1 MRDDH
6 RQSSAARRLETVERH
21 LDRTRHA
28 KLTPTAPLG
37 LSQLSG
43 STDAASSKAD
53 DRAKWVQAGIEQLR
67 ALFPAEQ
74 LSLDLTTRNSHG
86 SSWGSFIP
94 PSPPSAV
101 LHAHTTSDVV
111 KAVKFAVENRWT
123 VIPTGGRT
131 ALEGQFI
138 PTCCNPP
145 EADKW
150 DPLRASRTATSG
162 DDSQQ
167 REQLGASFRPTL
179 HVSLSRMN
187 KVVEVHE
194 DDFQAIIEPG
204 VGWVSLNKYLAD
216 RGIKLHF
223 PVDPAPGAEFG
234 GMVGVAGSGTNTVGY
249 GTLRGEWITSLEVVL
264 MDGSVIRTKGTNRA
278 RKSSTG
284 WDTARLFLGSE
295 GTLGIV
301 TRITVRLAPLLPLRV
316 ALTSFPNVAR
326 AVSTSIAIIRQGLAP
341 TSLEL
346 LDGVSIRGLNLANL
360 LEGRKLEEKPT
371 VLMRFSG
378 ASPLAI
384 DQVLNKVKEIV
395 AENQGDDLWIAN
407 NDKDNELIWNA
418 RKSQYWSQQL
428 LVGEGCRTMITDI
441 CVPLSRVAEFVDR
454 SDVFVRDSGLL
465 APVVAHIGDGNI
477 HRAILFKNNSAD
489 STVPPHEVEALAKKL
504 ALLAIELEGTCSGEH
519 GIGLTKRGYL
529 RRELGD
535 GTLRLMRRIKREM
548 DPLNLL
554 NPGKILF
561 EEGEE
566 DWK

>member
-1 MRDDH
+1 MTRPGPSTAQNRLDSVKRH
-6 RQSSAARRLETVERH
+6 LAQTPGVITQPFSPSSSGSAPSIHSSAA
-21 LDRTRHA
+21 
-28 KLTPTAPLG
+28 P
-37 LSQLSG
+37 SG
-43 STDAASSKAD
+43 STSVD
-53 DRAKWVQAGIEQLR
+53 QAIEQLR
-67 ALFPAEQ
+67 QTFPSEQ
-74 LSLDLTTRNSHG
+74 LSLDLETRQTHG
-86 SSWGSFIP
+86 SSWGSFLP
-94 PSPPSAV
+94 PTPPTGV
-101 LHAHTTSDVV
+101 LHALSTSDVV
-111 KAVKFAVENRWT
+111 KAVKFCVGNRWS

-145 EADKW
+145 EGDKW
-150 DPLRASRTATSG
+150 NPEIESVRERGEQEKRKRGKSTA
-162 DDSQQ
+162 
-167 REQLGASFRPTL
+167 RPTL
-179 HVSLSRMN
+179 HISLSRMN
-187 KVVEVHE
+187 KVLEVHE
-194 DDFQAIIEPG
+194 DDFQAVVEPG

-249 GTLRGEWITSLEVVL
+249 GTLRAEWITSLEVVL
-264 MDGSVIRTKGTNRA
+264 MNGSVIRTKGTNRA

-316 ALTSFPNVAR
+316 ALTSFPDVSLAVA
-326 AVSTSIAIIRQGLAP
+326 TSISIIRQGLAP

-346 LDGVSIRGLNLANL
+346 LDGTSIRGLNLANL
-360 LEGRKLEEKPT
+360 LEGRKLEERPT

-378 ASPLAI
+378 ASPTAI
-384 DQVLNKVKEIV
+384 DQVLEKVKEIV
-395 AENQGDDLWIAN
+395 CQNRGDDLWVAKSEKE
-407 NDKDNELIWNA
+407 NDLIWTA

-428 LVGEGCRTMITDI
+428 LIGEGCRTMITDI
-441 CVPLSRVAEFVDR
+441 CVPLSRVAEFVNR
-454 SDVFVRDSGLL
+454 SDVFVRESGLL
-465 APVVAHIGDGNI
+465 APVVAHIGDGNV
-477 HRAILFKNNSAD
+477 HRAILFRGSS
-489 STVPPHEVEALAKKL
+489 STPPEVEELAKKL

-529 RRELGD
+529 RRELGE
-535 GTLRLMRRIKREM
+535 GTLQVMRRIKREM

-561 EEGEE
+561 DEGEE

>member
-1 MRDDH
+1 MDGNSRSNARLNLVRTH
-6 RQSSAARRLETVERH
+6 LGSASATG
-21 LDRTRHA
+21 
-28 KLTPTAPLG
+28 TPTLARPASASASTSASAEQPRLG
-37 LSQLSG
+37 PTEAEPGVAL
-43 STDAASSKAD
+43 
-53 DRAKWVQAGIEQLR
+53 LR
-67 ALFPAEQ
+67 RLFPAEQ
-74 LSLDLTTRNSHG
+74 LSLDLATRNVHG

-94 PSPPSAV
+94 PTPPTAV
-101 LHAHTTSDVV
+101 LHALSTADVV
-111 KAVKFAVENRWT
+111 TAVNFAVEHRWT
-123 VIPTGGRT
+123 LIPTGGRT

-145 EADKW
+145 ERDKW
-150 DPLRASRTATSG
+150 VPGRSDGEQVGRERHEERNE
-162 DDSQQ
+162 Q
-167 REQLGASFRPTL
+167 RRRPTL
-179 HVSLSRMN
+179 HISLSRMD
-187 KVVEVHE
+187 KVLEIHE
-194 DDFQAIIEPG
+194 DDFQAIVEPG
-204 VGWVSLNKYLAD
+204 VGWVSLNKHLAD

-264 MDGSVIRTKGTNRA
+264 MNGSVIRTKGSNRA

-316 ALTSFPNVAR
+316 ALTSFPSVSD
-326 AVSTSIAIIRQGLAP
+326 AVNTSIAIIRQGLAP

-346 LDGVSIRGLNLANL
+346 LDGTSIRGLNLANL
-360 LEGRKLEEKPT
+360 LEGRNLEERPT

-378 ASPLAI
+378 SSPEAVS
-384 DQVLNKVKEIV
+384 QVLDNVDKIV
-395 AENQGDDLWIAN
+395 EKNRGAKLWIAN
-407 NDKDNELIWNA
+407 SERENDLIWTA

-428 LVGEGCRTMITDI
+428 LIGEGCRTMITDI
-441 CVPLSRVAEFVDR
+441 CVPLSRVAEFIDR

-465 APVVAHIGDGNI
+465 APVVAHIGDGNV
-477 HRAILFKNNSAD
+477 HRAILFRGTDPD
-489 STVPPHEVEALAKKL
+489 STTPPHEVEELAKKL
-504 ALLAIELEGTCSGEH
+504 ALLAIELEGTSSGEH

-529 RRELGD
+529 KRELGE
-535 GTLRLMRRIKREM
+535 GTLAVMRRIKREM

-566 DWK
+566 QWK

>member
-1 MRDDH
+1 MGRHHQLVAHERLASVRRHLEGTSARGFGSSGESSSQHPTDYV
-6 RQSSAARRLETVERH
+6 SSASATIASGLDELKRIFPSTQLTLDLET
-21 LDRTRHA
+21 
-28 KLTPTAPLG
+28 
-37 LSQLSG
+37 
-43 STDAASSKAD
+43 
-53 DRAKWVQAGIEQLR
+53 
-67 ALFPAEQ
+67 
-74 LSLDLTTRNSHG
+74 RNIHG
-86 SSWGSFIP
+86 TSWGSFIAPTP
-94 PSPPSAV
+94 PTAV
-101 LHAHTTSDVV
+101 LHALSTSDVV
-111 KAVKFAVENRWT
+111 KAVNFCVANRWSI
-123 VIPTGGRT
+123 IPTGGRT

-138 PTCCNPP
+138 PTCCDPP
-145 EADKW
+145 EGDKW
-150 DPLRASRTATSG
+150 NPHRSNRNGENEMENKHERHESEEANSSP
-162 DDSQQ
+162 
-167 REQLGASFRPTL
+167 RPTL

-187 KVVEVHE
+187 RVLAVHE
-194 DDFQAIIEPG
+194 DDFQAIVEPG

-216 RGIKLHF
+216 RNIKLHF

-249 GTLRGEWITSLEVVL
+249 GTLRAEWITSLEVVL
-264 MDGSVIRTKGTNRA
+264 MDGSVIQTKGTNRA

-316 ALTSFPNVAR
+316 ALTSFPNVSL
-326 AVSTSIAIIRQGLAP
+326 AVSTAISIIRQGLAP

-346 LDGVSIRGLNLANL
+346 LDGTSVRGLNMANL
-360 LEGRKLEEKPT
+360 LEGRKLEERPT

-378 ASPLAI
+378 ASPSAI
-384 DQVLNKVKEIV
+384 EEVLNQVKEIV
-395 AENQGDDLWIAN
+395 QRFRGDGLWIA
-407 NDKDNELIWNA
+407 KTERENELIWTA

-428 LVGEGCRTMITDI
+428 LVGEGCRTMITDV

-454 SDVFVRDSGLL
+454 SDVFVRESGIL

-477 HRAILFKNNSAD
+477 HRAILFKGTGLTA
-489 STVPPHEVEALAKKL
+489 TPPEVEKLAKKL

-529 RRELGD
+529 KRELGE
-535 GTLRLMRRIKREM
+535 GTLKVMRRIKREM

-561 EEGEE
+561 DAGEE

>member
-1 MRDDH
+1 MVKDSPRTTAKTRLESVKGH
-6 RQSSAARRLETVERH
+6 LASPHAESSATSSPSSSSSSASTTTLSSFTDQAVEE
-21 LDRTRHA
+21 A
-28 KLTPTAPLG
+28 IAG
-37 LSQLSG
+37 L
-43 STDAASSKAD
+43 AS
-53 DRAKWVQAGIEQLR
+53 
-67 ALFPAEQ
+67 LFPADQ
-74 LSLDLTTRNSHG
+74 LSLDLATRNTHG

-94 PSPPSAV
+94 PTPPTAV
-101 LHAHTTSDVV
+101 LHALSTTDVV
-111 KAVKFAVENRWT
+111 KAVKFAVKNRWN

-145 EADKW
+145 QGDRW
-150 DPLRASRTATSG
+150 DPTGSARADENGLGRGKGKGKEAELR
-162 DDSQQ
+162 
-167 REQLGASFRPTL
+167 RPTL
-179 HVSLSRMN
+179 HVSLSHMN
-187 KVVEVHE
+187 KVIKVYE
-194 DDFQAIIEPG
+194 DDFQAIVEPG
-204 VGWVSLNKYLAD
+204 VGWVSLNKYLAE
-216 RGIKLHF
+216 RNIKLHF

-264 MDGSVIRTKGTNRA
+264 MNGSVIRTKGTNRA

-316 ALTSFPNVAR
+316 ALTSFPNVSR
-326 AVSTSIAIIRQGLAP
+326 AVATSTAIIRHGLTP

-346 LDGVSIRGLNLANL
+346 LDGTSIRGLNLANL
-360 LEGRKLEEKPT
+360 LEGRKLEERPT

-378 ASPLAI
+378 ATPASI
-384 DQVLNKVKEIV
+384 EQVLEKVKEIV
-395 AENQGDDLWIAN
+395 KENEGDKLWIATSEQE
-407 NDKDNELIWNA
+407 NELIWNA

-428 LVGEGCRTMITDI
+428 LIGEGCRTLITDI

-454 SDVFVRDSGLL
+454 SDVFVRESGLF
-465 APVVAHIGDGNI
+465 APIVAHIGDGNI
-477 HRAILFKNNSAD
+477 HRAILFKDSNSTA
-489 STVPPHEVEALAKKL
+489 TPPEVEELAKKL

-519 GIGLTKRGYL
+519 GIGITKRGYL
-529 RRELGD
+529 KRELGE
-535 GTLRLMRRIKREM
+535 GTLSLMRRIKREL

-566 DWK
+566 EWK

>member
-1 MRDDH
+1 MRRRAH
-6 RQSSAARRLETVERH
+6 STAQSRLESVKRH
-21 LDRTRHA
+21 LDR
-28 KLTPTAPLG
+28 K
-37 LSQLSG
+37 SQAVIQPFPSSSSG
-43 STDAASSKAD
+43 SALSAQNTTDITQYHS
-53 DRAKWVQAGIEQLR
+53 VEQAIEQLIQ
-67 ALFPAEQ
+67 LFRSEQ
-74 LSLDLTTRNSHG
+74 LSLDLETRNAHG

-94 PSPPSAV
+94 PTPPTAI
-101 LHAHTTSDVV
+101 LHALSTSDVV
-111 KAVKFAVENRWT
+111 KAVNFCVENRWT

-138 PTCCNPP
+138 PTCCTPP
-145 EADKW
+145 EEDKW
-150 DPLRASRTATSG
+150 DPERESG
-162 DDSQQ
+162 IEQ
-167 REQLGASFRPTL
+167 REHKKRKRAKLTGRPTL
-179 HVSLSRMN
+179 HISLSRMN
-187 KVVEVHE
+187 RVLEVHE
-194 DDFQAIIEPG
+194 DDFQAVVEPG
-204 VGWVSLNKYLAD
+204 VGWVSLNQHLAE

-249 GTLRGEWITSLEVVL
+249 GTLRAEWITSLEVVL
-264 MDGSVIRTKGTNRA
+264 MNGSVVRTKGTNRA

-316 ALTSFPNVAR
+316 ALTSFPDVSLAVA
-326 AVSTSIAIIRQGLAP
+326 TSISIIRQGLAP

-346 LDGVSIRGLNLANL
+346 LDGTSIRGLNLANL
-360 LEGRKLEEKPT
+360 LEGRKLNERPT

-378 ASPLAI
+378 ASPTAI
-384 DQVLNKVKEIV
+384 EQVLEKVKEIV
-395 AENQGDDLWIAN
+395 QQNQGDELWVAKSEKE
-407 NDKDNELIWNA
+407 NDLIWTA

-428 LVGEGCRTMITDI
+428 LIGAGCRTMITDI

-454 SDVFVRDSGLL
+454 SDVFVRESGLL
-465 APVVAHIGDGNI
+465 APVVAHIGDGNV
-477 HRAILFKNNSAD
+477 HRAILFTASSSNTA
-489 STVPPHEVEALAKKL
+489 STPPEVEELAKKL

-529 RRELGD
+529 KTELGE
-535 GTLRLMRRIKREM
+535 GTLQVMRRIKREM

>member
-1 MRDDH
+1 MIEGEGRAVPVMHPFGAKNVCSMKSGESGNCGVVRTGAPTRLDSRKSCRILSTSIVHLLVSMRDDH

-204 VGWVSLNKYLAD
+204 VGWVSLNKV
-216 RGIKLHF
+216 RFITRRRPGFEECKLTRAALGCSTS
-223 PVDPAPGAEFG
+223 PT
-234 GMVGVAGSGTNTVGY
+234 AGSSCTF
-249 GTLRGEWITSLEVVL
+249 R
-264 MDGSVIRTKGTNRA
+264 
-278 RKSSTG
+278 
-284 WDTARLFLGSE
+284 
-295 GTLGIV
+295 
-301 TRITVRLAPLLPLRV
+301 
-316 ALTSFPNVAR
+316 
-326 AVSTSIAIIRQGLAP
+326 
-341 TSLEL
+341 
-346 LDGVSIRGLNLANL
+346 
-360 LEGRKLEEKPT
+360 
-371 VLMRFSG
+371 
-378 ASPLAI
+378 
-384 DQVLNKVKEIV
+384 
-395 AENQGDDLWIAN
+395 
-407 NDKDNELIWNA
+407 
-418 RKSQYWSQQL
+418 
-428 LVGEGCRTMITDI
+428 
-441 CVPLSRVAEFVDR
+441 
-454 SDVFVRDSGLL
+454 
-465 APVVAHIGDGNI
+465 
-477 HRAILFKNNSAD
+477 
-489 STVPPHEVEALAKKL
+489 
-504 ALLAIELEGTCSGEH
+504 
-519 GIGLTKRGYL
+519 
-529 RRELGD
+529 
-535 GTLRLMRRIKREM
+535 
-548 DPLNLL
+548 
-554 NPGKILF
+554 
-561 EEGEE
+561 
-566 DWK
+566 